1 MINLLLKDLKAI
13 TKSRN
18 IKGCENK
25 SEKDLLNL
33 LNDKNIKRSIPKKK
47 LKEIKKDFKK
57 LRHNFS
63 KKEIDKFR
71 KSIHNIR
78 NHGGIYAPKIK
89 EAKKISF

>member
-13 TKSRN
+13 TKSRI
-18 IKGCENK
+18 IKGYENK

-33 LNDKNIKRSIPKKK
+33 LNDENIKISIPKKK
-47 LKEIKKDFKK
+47 LKEIKKDFKE

-71 KSIHNIR
+71 KSIQ
-78 NHGGIYAPKIK
+78 KIK
-89 EAKKISF
+89 

>member
-13 TKSRN
+13 TKSRI
-18 IKGCENK
+18 IKGYENK

-33 LNDKNIKRSIPKKK
+33 FNDENIKISIPKKK
-47 LKEIKKDFKK
+47 LKEIKKDFKE

-71 KSIHNIR
+71 KSIQ
-78 NHGGIYAPKIK
+78 KIK
-89 EAKKISF
+89 